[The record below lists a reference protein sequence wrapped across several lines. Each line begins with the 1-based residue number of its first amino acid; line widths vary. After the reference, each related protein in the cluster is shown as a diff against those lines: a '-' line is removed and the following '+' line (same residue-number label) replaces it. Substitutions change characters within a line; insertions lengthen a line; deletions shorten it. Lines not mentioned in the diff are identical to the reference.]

1 MSRRVEAT
9 EYTVKE
15 GSPVTGIQLL
25 SLNKKKDVLV
35 AAIIRKDRVIIPR
48 GSDMILA
55 GDRVVVVSRAK
66 MMDDIADMLA

>member
-1 MSRRVEAT
+1 MKLNIK
-9 EYTVKE
+9 KE
-15 GSPVTGIQLL
+15 
-25 SLNKKKDVLV
+25 VLV